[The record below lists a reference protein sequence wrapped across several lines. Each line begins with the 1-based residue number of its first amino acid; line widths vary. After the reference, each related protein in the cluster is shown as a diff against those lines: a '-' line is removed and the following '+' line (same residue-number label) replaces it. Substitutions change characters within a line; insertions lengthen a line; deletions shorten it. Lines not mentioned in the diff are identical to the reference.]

1 MTTKDDL
8 QTTSTVEARIDA
20 LVDALTL
27 EEQVALLAG
36 ADFWTT
42 VPIPRLN
49 IPALKVTDGPAGA
62 RGGGALIGGTP
73 TAAFPVGIALGSTW
87 NVDLLREVGRALAQ
101 EARDKGAGVLL
112 APTVNLFRSTLNG
125 RNFESYAEDP
135 FLTGKLGAAYISGLQ
150 AEGVAATVKH
160 YAGNESEYQRNTIS
174 SDIGERPLRELYLL
188 PFELAV
194 KEGGTWAVM
203 SAYNK
208 LHGTFCSEHP
218 RLLTTILRHEWGFDG
233 LVMSDWFGAH
243 SAGESVR
250 AGLDL
255 EMPGPARA
263 RANLL
268 AEAEADAATRAAV
281 RVAARNVLR
290 LMERTGTLDHPRDV
304 RVEAEEGTEHAET
317 TALIRRAGAEGIVLL
332 KNEAGT
338 RERVLLPLPAQVS
351 VAVVGPNAAA
361 AQVMGGGSA
370 QINAHRRV
378 SPLHGLRAA
387 LGDEHVTYA
396 VGCHNHKY
404 LPVLEA
410 PVRITYRASERD
422 EVLSE
427 DEQSGGQVQ
436 WFELPAGVPV
446 GFHATLTQTLQVAED
461 GAYEFS
467 LISSGPSRLRI
478 DGEERLD
485 NWTDW
490 KLGAPFFGF
499 ASDEVSATVH
509 LHAGEHTVEVEYQ
522 SVAGGMLGGTVRV
535 GFRKPLADNSVEEAA
550 SVAAGADYAVVCV
563 GTSGEWE
570 TEGEDRWGL
579 ALPGRQDELVRAV
592 ARSNPNTIVLL
603 QTGGPVLMPWLD
615 EVRAVVQGWFGGQEA
630 GHALADV
637 LLGRAEPGGRLP
649 QTFPA
654 RLEDDPVHPEHPD
667 RQYPGEDGHVE
678 YREGLYIGYHHVDHA
693 GLTPLF
699 PFGFGLSYTTFELGE
714 PQLSTDTLEPGD
726 EITVTIPVRNT
737 GERAGQTVIQLYV
750 RDAEARL
757 ERPNKELKAFHK
769 VTLQPH
775 EAQDVTMTLD
785 MRALAYYDDTREAW
799 VADVGDFALLIGTS
813 SADLPRTAHVHLT
826 REWTHATTGSLR
838 QG

>member
-1 MTTKDDL
+1 MHDDTKA
-8 QTTSTVEARIDA
+8 TTSTSDRIDT
-20 LVDALTL
+20 LVDQMTL

-62 RGGGALIGGTP
+62 RGGGALIGGKK

-87 NVDLLREVGRALAQ
+87 NEELVHEVGRALAL
-101 EARDKGAGVLL
+101 EAHDKGAGVLL

-135 FLTGKLGAAYISGLQ
+135 FLTGKLGAAYIQGLQ
-150 AEGVAATVKH
+150 GEGVAATVKH
-160 YAGNESEYQRNTIS
+160 YAGNESEYQRMTIS
-174 SDIGERPLRELYLL
+174 SDVGERALRELYLL
-188 PFELAV
+188 PFEMAV
-194 KEGGTWAVM
+194 TQGGTWAVM

-208 LHGTFCSEHP
+208 LDGTFCSEHP

-233 LVMSDWFGAH
+233 LVMSDWFGSH

-263 RANLL
+263 RASLL
-268 AEAEADAATRAAV
+268 AEAEADAATRGAV

-290 LMERTGTLDHPRDV
+290 LMERTGTFDRPRDV
-304 RVEAEEGTEHAET
+304 RVEAEGDVEHPET
-317 TALIRRAGAEGIVLL
+317 TVLIRRAGAEGVVLL
-332 KNEAGT
+332 KNAGG
-338 RERVLLPLPAQVS
+338 LLPLPAGAT
-351 VAVVGPNAAA
+351 VAVVGPNAATG
-361 AQVMGGGSA
+361 QVMGGGSA

-378 SPLHGLRAA
+378 SPLEGLRAA
-387 LGDEHVTYA
+387 LGEERVSYA
-396 VGCHNHKY
+396 LGCYNDKF
-404 LPVLEA
+404 LPVSTA
-410 PVRITYRASERD
+410 ITHIEYRAAKGD
-422 EVLSE
+422 EVLVE
-427 DEQSGGQVQ
+427 EEQRSGQVQ
-436 WFELPAGVPV
+436 WFALPEGVPP
-446 GFHATLTQTLQVAED
+446 GFYATLTQTLHVAED

-467 LISSGPSRLRI
+467 LISSGPSRLHI
-478 DGEERLD
+478 DGEEQLD

-490 KLGAPFFGF
+490 KLGNAFFGF
-499 ASDEVSATVH
+499 ASDEVRAAVH
-509 LHAGEHTVEVEYQ
+509 LHTGAHTVAVEYQ
-522 SVAGGMLGGTVRV
+522 SVAAGMLGGTVRV
-535 GFRKPLADNSVEEAA
+535 GFRKPLPPNSVEEAA
-550 SVAAGADYAVVCV
+550 EVAGQANYALVCI
-563 GTSGEWE
+563 GTNGEWE

-579 ALPGRQDELVRAV
+579 ALPGRQDELVQAV
-592 ARSNPNTIVLL
+592 ARANPNTIVLL
-603 QTGGPVLMPWLD
+603 QTGGPVLMPWLN
-615 EVRAVVQGWFGGQEA
+615 EVQAVAQGWFGGQEA

-637 LLGRAEPGGRLP
+637 LTGKAEPGGRLP
-649 QTFPA
+649 QTFPT
-654 RLEDDPVHPEHPD
+654 RVEDDPVHPEHPD

-678 YREGLYIGYHHVDHA
+678 YSEGLYIGYRHVDRA

-714 PQLSTDTLEPGD
+714 PQLRADTVEPGD
-726 EITVTIPVRNT
+726 EIIVTIPVHNT

-757 ERPNKELKAFHK
+757 DRPSKELKAFRK

-775 EAQDVTMTLD
+775 EAQDVTLTLD
-785 MRALAYYDDTREAW
+785 MRALAYYDDTRAAW
-799 VADVGDFALLIGTS
+799 VADAGDFDLLIGTS
-813 SADLPRTAHVHLT
+813 SADLPRAARVHLAL
-826 REWTHATTGSLR
+826 EWTQATTRSHR